1 MKRILIF
8 IVTNLAVI
16 LVLSVVL
23 RLLGV
28 DRILDE
34 QGVGLDLTGL
44 LAFAAVFGF
53 GGALVSLAM
62 SKWTAKRLTGAQV
75 IVTPQSSHEA
85 WLVATVERQARRAGI
100 AMPEV
105 AIYQAPEPNAFAT
118 GMRRDSSLVAV
129 STGLLRAMS
138 REEVEGVLGH
148 EISHIAN
155 GDMVTLALIQ
165 ESSIPSL
172 SSCPESWG
180 MSSTGWCSRP
190 SAVTDQPSL

>member
-62 SKWTAKRLTGAQV
+62 SKWTAKRLTGARV
-75 IVTPQSSHEA
+75 IATP
-85 WLVATVERQARRAGI
+85 
-100 AMPEV
+100 
-105 AIYQAPEPNAFAT
+105 
-118 GMRRDSSLVAV
+118 
-129 STGLLRAMS
+129 
-138 REEVEGVLGH
+138 
-148 EISHIAN
+148 
-155 GDMVTLALIQ
+155 
-165 ESSIPSL
+165 
-172 SSCPESWG
+172 
-180 MSSTGWCSRP
+180 
-190 SAVTDQPSL
+190 